1 MSSSSDSDE
10 PQECPLCCEDAPIEL
25 PAYETWLQCD
35 ICEEWYH
42 GICVGISSS
51 ECEHID
57 KYHCRR
63 CAEKHGPSSYNG
75 PALRRSKRNNTRVDY
90 IRLNEGQPATFNQYL
105 LRLDEHE
112 FLEDEFD
119 HLENGSQ
126 VTRDWIRSRDT
137 NDPFIVKNAQGLG
150 MIMPD
155 PSLTVKEIASIIGED
170 TPVSVMDVLTQ
181 EELKGWALGDWA
193 NYFHSDDRRRV
204 LNVISLEISGTEL
217 DKRIRRPRVVDE
229 IDVVEKYWPES
240 KRKPNRFPKV
250 KTYCLMSVQ
259 NAYTDFHV
267 DFSATWVYYHVLTGE
282 KVFYLIPPTPSNMRK
297 FESWSKSPE
306 QAVSLFAEH
315 VKQCFEVRVKAGNT
329 LFIPAGWV
337 HAVFTPVDT
346 IVIGGN
352 FMVMQSLNTHIGVY
366 KLEARTKVSSRYRF
380 PFFIKLC
387 RYMTELLAKKWGKL
401 DKQAKL
407 KWTLS
412 ELEGVFALAAF
423 LEDKLLGRG
432 DSEADEEKALGDKG
446 AAKKH
451 VSKLLELVGAELE
464 SRMLPEEWVNRELQL
479 REGSHF
485 RWIRPGMHQGSL
497 LLASRPRR
505 RHAANGVNSPGKSM
519 TKIRKKTA
527 ERAHLSR
534 VPKLKLVRGRSISGA
549 SKQDIDMDNNNN
561 DDNDGDSENGDDAL
575 AALGI
580 GSSGSGRQRKRFA
593 AGSDS
598 DSDDTEDSNGS
609 HNDSDAESA
618 DSDVGSSEENGDGDE
633 GNSCLSA
640 DSDGFIVSDSEGDR
654 KRPKKRKFRH
664 LDSNGSLHST
674 AKLKGA
680 KQRIA
685 ERLKIKL

>member
-1 MSSSSDSDE
+1 MSSSSESDQ

-57 KYHCRR
+57 KYHCHR
-63 CAEKHGPSSYNG
+63 CVDKHGPSSYSG
-75 PALRRSKRNNTRVDY
+75 PALRRSERKSARVDY

-105 LRLDEHE
+105 LRLDSHE
-112 FLEDEFD
+112 FSEDEFD
-119 HLENGSQ
+119 HLDNGSQ
-126 VTRDWIRSRDT
+126 VTRDWIRNRDT
-137 NDPFIVKNAQGLG
+137 NDPFIVESAEGLG
-150 MIMPD
+150 MVMPD
-155 PSLTVKEIASIIGED
+155 PSITVREIASIIGED
-170 TPVSVMDVLTQ
+170 APVSVMDVLTQ
-181 EELKGWALGDWA
+181 EELKGWTLGDWA
-193 NYFHSDDRRRV
+193 KYYHSDDRRRV
-204 LNVISLEISGTEL
+204 LNVISLEISDTDLG
-217 DKRIRRPRVVDE
+217 KRIRRPRVVDE

-240 KRKPNRFPKV
+240 KRKPKKFPKV
-250 KTYCLMSVQ
+250 KAYCLMSVQ

-267 DFSATWVYYHVLTGE
+267 DFSATWVYYHVLSGE

-306 QAVSLFAEH
+306 QSVSLFAEH

-346 IVIGGN
+346 VVIGGN

-366 KLEARTKVSSRYRF
+366 KLEARTRVPSRYRF

-387 RYMTELLAKKWGKL
+387 RYMAELLAKKWGKL
-401 DKQAKL
+401 DKQAKS
-407 KWTLS
+407 KWALN
-412 ELEGVFALAAF
+412 ELESVFALAAF
-423 LEDKLLGRG
+423 LEDKLLGR
-432 DSEADEEKALGDKG
+432 DCEADEEKALGDKG

-464 SRMLPEEWVNRELQL
+464 SRMLPEEWVNREPQL

-485 RWIRPGMHQGSL
+485 RWIRPGMSQGSL

-505 RHAANGVNSPGKSM
+505 SRAANGVDNSSGKSI

-527 ERAHLSR
+527 ERAQLSR
-534 VPKLKLVRGRSISGA
+534 TPKLKLVRGRSAISA
-549 SKQDIDMDNNNN
+549 SKTDSGMNNGV
-561 DDNDGDSENGDDAL
+561 DDSENGDDAL
-575 AALGI
+575 SALGI
-580 GSSGSGRQRKRFA
+580 GASGSRRRKGFA
-593 AGSDS
+593 ADSDS
-598 DSDDTEDSNGS
+598 DSDDGVDDSNA
-609 HNDSDAESA
+609 SDDDA
-618 DSDVGSSEENGDGDE
+618 DSVGSDGDGDE
-633 GNSCLSA
+633 DSSCLSS
-640 DSDGFIVSDSEGDR
+640 DSNGFIVSDGEGSR
-654 KRPKKRKFRH
+654 PRPKKRKFRQT
-664 LDSNGSLHST
+664 NGNGPLQPAAT
-674 AKLKGA
+674 AAKLKGA

-685 ERLKIKL
+685 ERLRIKL